1 MNRCSLCP
9 HHRRPV
15 PPSGP
20 IPARLLFLGE
30 CPGRDEDK
38 NGEPF
43 CGKTGVELNQTYLLI
58 LGIPRSD
65 IHVAN
70 AVCCSRKDYSN
81 PTPEEAASCAGTN
94 LGLLLQSVRP
104 EILVP
109 MGQIACSI
117 FPDINLTLDHGLP
130 CVGKWGA
137 WEGVVW
143 PMYHPS
149 AGLHATSFMI
159 PLQQDFAALKQFL
172 RKLDEHP

>member
-1 MNRCSLCP
+1 MTPRCSLCP
-9 HHRRPV
+9 HHRPPV

-20 IPARLLFLGE
+20 TPARLLFLGE

-70 AVCCSRKDYSN
+70 AVQCSRKDYSN
-81 PTPEEAASCAGTN
+81 PTPAEALACASVHLAP
-94 LGLLLQSVRP
+94 LLAQVKP
-104 EILVP
+104 EVLVV
-109 MGQIACSI
+109 MGAIACSL
-117 FPDINLTLDHGLP
+117 FDINLNLEHGLP
-130 CVGKWGA
+130 CVKKCGA
-137 WEGVVW
+137 WVGVCF

-149 AGLHATSFMI
+149 AGLHATSWMI
-159 PLQQDFAALKQFL
+159 PLQADFAALKKFL
-172 RKLDEHP
+172 GSL